1 MDLKLKTLI
10 KNNLKDNF
18 PQILDWKFK
27 NPTYMIGGS
36 IKDIMLNKVYKDLDF
51 IQLSNSKYE
60 IIDFIN
66 YNKFNTI
73 KNSFG
78 DDKIILNNLTI
89 DFFKV
94 NDLFDILEFDYDGL
108 IYDIVNDKIIYCGY
122 TNSINNRYATKINS
136 NTPHPHIN
144 RINKINSQISEII
157 KYKEGI

>member
-10 KNNLKDNF
+10 KNSLIDNF
-18 PQILDWKFK
+18 PQILKYDFK
-27 NPTYMIGGS
+27 NPTYMIGDS
-36 IKDIMLNKVYKDLDF
+36 IKDIMLSKKYKDFDF

-66 YNKFNTI
+66 HNQFNTI

-78 DDKIILNNLTI
+78 NDKIILDNLTV

-108 IYDIVNDKIIYCGY
+108 IYDIVNDRLIYCGY
-122 TNSINNRYATKINS
+122 TNSINNKYATKINW
-136 NTPHPHIN
+136 NTTHPHID
-144 RINKINSQISEII
+144 RIDKINSKISEII
-157 KYKEGI
+157 KYKKGV